1 MNVMTEQQDT
11 KIINNNELSPTG
23 LGELRPE
30 KGPLYAKLAIL
41 LLLLVLSAGFGYLM
55 NAMSESRKLALL
67 EEENRLLRAKIELYD
82 ATVDSIHCMLDS
94 LGLKSEKKNNPALYR
109 GGASLTNHSFADPKL
124 KLKIEDTEKKLVHIM
139 QVLVPNL
146 PESPLLQEDTE
157 IVDGNIPSIY
167 PTFGRISD
175 AWGTRIHPITN
186 SLEFHYGIDIAN
198 EMGTPVYATAAGTV
212 VYADYDDGYGKRIL
226 VDHGNGYRSMYAH
239 LYTSRVKAGETVT
252 KGQIIALM
260 GNSGLST
267 GPHLHYEVHL
277 NERKVNP
284 ANYLNRVDRYAM
296 R

>member
-1 MNVMTEQQDT
+1 M
-11 KIINNNELSPTG
+11 
-23 LGELRPE
+23 
-30 KGPLYAKLAIL
+30 YAKLAIL

-157 IVDGNIPSIY
+157 IVDGDIPSIY